1 MAQQYFAG
9 DFALS
14 RLQFL
19 KENFAGS
26 LNFGTFWKQNQTTT
40 LGATFSRLCEKC
52 VNSWTSP
59 ENQYRGDTGDGAY
72 GVSSL
77 PEKLTRF
84 GDVIA
89 SKDST
94 SYSVIF
100 RP

>member
-26 LNFGTFWKQNQTTT
+26 LNFGIFWKQNQTKT
-40 LGATFSRLCEKC
+40 LGATFPTLCEKC
-52 VNSWTSP
+52 VNSWMSP
-59 ENQYRGDTGDGAY
+59 ANQYRGDTGDGAY

-77 PEKLTRF
+77 PEKL
-84 GDVIA
+84 
-89 SKDST
+89 KT
-94 SYSVIF
+94 SNPIWRCHS
-100 RP
+100 